1 MVAVGLIK
9 GELHVYAEL
18 LLLSLVAQSKRQ
30 LVVDMDTDT

>member
-9 GELHVYAEL
+9 GELHVYTEL